1 MPRLELSRES
11 EYFIPGNLYRQC
23 IYFCRQYPDW
33 AAALSSPPDSGK
45 GIDYSVPRVQTSG
58 DFDPVE
64 AEGIRRHQYAIKKQ
78 IVDDAIMEA
87 APEIAKWLLLGVAY
101 RKSFEDLEAMGMPCG
116 REYYF
121 RRRRKF
127 FWLLSF
133 KI

>member
-33 AAALSSPPDSGK
+33 AATLSSPPDSGK

-78 IVDDAIMEA
+78 KVDDAIMEA
-87 APEIAKWLLLGVAY
+87 APEIAKWMLQGVAY
-101 RKSFEDLEAMGMPCG
+101 RRTYEELEAMGMPCG
-116 REYYF
+116 RRFYF
-121 RRRRKF
+121 ERRRRF
-127 FWLLSF
+127 FFILSQ